1 MIHMGA
7 TCMNP
12 SGSLPPFPVKSITPP
27 LWAQRT
33 NLGSR
38 FRNLK
43 CRSGSEEEIS
53 NNGGDFNFKDAVS
66 GMVDEQVQELLS
78 KKENRVL
85 LDGLEKASLRV
96 EMAKKELA
104 LIEEQELAA
113 KKLREY
119 IDQLEGKAIEVY
131 GLGLLALILL

>member
-1 MIHMGA
+1 MKIIHVGS
-7 TCMNP
+7 TCMNLSGIRP
-12 SGSLPPFPVKSITPP
+12 SFSVKSITPL

-33 NLGSR
+33 SLGSR
-38 FRNLK
+38 FRSLK

-53 NNGGDFNFKDAVS
+53 DNGGDFNFKDALS

-96 EMAKKELA
+96 EMARKELA

-113 KKLREY
+113 KQFREY
-119 IDQLEGKAIEVY
+119 INQLEGKAMEVY
-131 GLGLLALILL
+131 VLG